1 MRQILKKGLMLTAL
15 TTVLAGPSLAQTD
28 QSVQLT
34 EYRIESDDCT
44 GCGAVIIRNDLELRN
59 YLNSVNSAIEARRS
73 ANGVFV
79 GPANDGRGSSRR
91 RSRESAQVVFL
102 DFDAGGE
109 PTFPVCNDDGTVF
122 GVFLDHVYTPE
133 ERDEITARIAA
144 DYADFDFK
152 VVQEAPL
159 DGEFTTI
166 AFGQND
172 FPLDCSGGSN
182 ITVTATG
189 GVSILFGMAEGIDF
203 LNANRADNA
212 FADASFWEFLSQLD
226 PTGGTF
232 EAFSGLSVADFG
244 GDLTAAVSAA
254 VVNQSANT
262 GAHEAGHIQGLRHQN
277 SFGAPGD
284 GIPDTGA
291 ILPTDFVPIFDGPA
305 EASETV
311 LHTMASGASVGLSL
325 EGSTITDRFFS
336 ERSAVRL
343 AVNEQTSPVEEND
356 LGDDA
361 RVILRKI
368 RTPNTII
375 EGVNA
380 DARLRTFGAVVNGAI
395 DELDE
400 VDSFFFFG
408 RKGDFFNAE
417 LVSVIGRDLSFEEGI
432 IGQLNL
438 FQINRDGSETLVAS
452 NFQSFEAV
460 FDAEIFDAVL
470 PGTGTYRL
478 QVAAP
483 DEFFPFGDET
493 PFPLS
498 VAGAADLLTGEYSVL
513 MFTAD
518 KELPRER
525 RRVIASV
532 RTSGASSG
540 R

>member
-1 MRQILKKGLMLTAL
+1 MRQTLKRGLALTAL
-15 TTVLAGPSLAQTD
+15 MAVIAGPVLAQTEER
-28 QSVQLT
+28 VQLT
-34 EYRIESDDCT
+34 EYRIESDDCL

-59 YLNSVNSAIEARRS
+59 YLNGISTAIEARRS

-79 GPANDGRGSSRR
+79 GGSASGFARGRFG
-91 RSRESAQVVFL
+91 AADQVVFL

-109 PTFPVCNDDGTVF
+109 PTFPVCNDDGSVF

-144 DYADFDFK
+144 DYADFGFEI
-152 VVQEAPL
+152 VQEAPL
-159 DGEFTTI
+159 EGEFTTI

-172 FPLDCSGGSN
+172 FPEDCSEGSN

-189 GVSILFGMAEGIDF
+189 GVSILFGMADSIDF
-203 LNANRADNA
+203 LNTNRADNA

-343 AVNEQTSPVEEND
+343 AVNEQTTPVDE
-356 LGDDA
+356 
-361 RVILRKI
+361 
-368 RTPNTII
+368 
-375 EGVNA
+375 A
-380 DARLRTFGAVVNGAI
+380 D
-395 DELDE
+395 
-400 VDSFFFFG
+400 
-408 RKGDFFNAE
+408 
-417 LVSVIGRDLSFEEGI
+417 
-432 IGQLNL
+432 
-438 FQINRDGSETLVAS
+438 
-452 NFQSFEAV
+452 
-460 FDAEIFDAVL
+460 
-470 PGTGTYRL
+470 
-478 QVAAP
+478 
-483 DEFFPFGDET
+483 
-493 PFPLS
+493 
-498 VAGAADLLTGEYSVL
+498 
-513 MFTAD
+513 
-518 KELPRER
+518 
-525 RRVIASV
+525 
-532 RTSGASSG
+532 
-540 R
+540 